1 MILSKILNTSIN
13 LSSNL
18 FFFFKFVSN
27 LFLFSS
33 LFWNALWIYGKQRQ
47 YRLTYISIH
56 HMNISTC
63 FSVTTCI
70 WTRLNWMNLGLLVAR
85 LINPLFFK
93 ITDWIMFCKM
103 YFFFLITKPQGT
115 LFPEL
120 CHGLVLTARW
130 SSWYCLTRFFL

>member
-85 LINPLFFK
+85 LINPLIFK

-103 YFFFLITKPQGT
+103 YFFFFNNQTPRNTFSRTLSRTCSDCTLIFMI
-115 LFPEL
+115 LFD
-120 CHGLVLTARW
+120 
-130 SSWYCLTRFFL
+130 